1 MTEPIQVL
9 IVDDEEGIRT
19 ALTEILRRDG
29 HVVTSAA
36 SGEEALERLRDTAFD
51 VAVLDLRL
59 GGRVDGLRILE
70 AINWRWPATAKIIL
84 TAHGSLDSAM
94 EAIREGVDAY
104 LLKPVRAHELRQAV
118 QQVLK
123 RRQERAL
130 PAHQP
135 EAEEETVIRQGAFEA
150 DLAIREARLGGEPLD
165 LTVCE
170 FELLVH
176 LMRNHRRV
184 VPPPELVE
192 VVRDYECSHLQEA
205 RDIIKWYV
213 YRLRRKV
220 EPNPSR
226 PQYILNVRGVGYTF
240 KP

>member
-29 HVVTSAA
+29 HAVTSAA
-36 SGEEALERLRDTAFD
+36 SGEEALERLRDTGFD
-51 VAVLDLRL
+51 VAVLDLKL
-59 GGRVDGLRILE
+59 GGRVDGLRVLE
-70 AINWRWPATAKIIL
+70 AVNWRWPATAKIIL

-104 LLKPVRAHELRQAV
+104 LLKPVRAQELRQAV
-118 QQVLK
+118 QQVLN
-123 RRQERAL
+123 RREQRAARVAE
-130 PAHQP
+130 PP
-135 EAEEETVIRQGAFEA
+135 EEEMVVRSGGFEA
-150 DLAIREARLGGEPLD
+150 DLRSREVLLDGVPLD

-176 LMRNHRRV
+176 LMRNQRRV

-192 VVRDYECSHLQEA
+192 VVREYECSHLQEA

-226 PQYILNVRGVGYTF
+226 PRYILNVRGVGYTF